1 MDLALP
7 LTYEIDDNSYISSYK
22 NVLVQSSTNIGQTP
36 SISSLVTS
44 LSPIK
49 IVNEVYTGT
58 EKNDSMEINITGR
71 RIVNIVHLFYQ
82 IKNVENHEPFDCGFK
97 DMILI
102 GERKFGFKSI
112 FHFKCSMC
120 SIKKY
125 ISTESEEF
133 MNINTLA
140 VAGVMNIGGGFSQ
153 LEEIMC
159 SVEIP
164 IMSQNT

>member
-7 LTYEIDDNSYISSYK
+7 LTCEINENSYIGSNK
-22 NVLVQSSTNIGQTP
+22 KVLVTSSPNIGQTP
-36 SISSLVTS
+36 STSSLVTS

-58 EKNDSMEINITGR
+58 EKNDSMEININGR
-71 RIVNIVHLFYQ
+71 RIVNILHWFNQ

-97 DMILI
+97 DMVLI

-125 ISTESEEF
+125 I
-133 MNINTLA
+133 
-140 VAGVMNIGGGFSQ
+140 
-153 LEEIMC
+153 
-159 SVEIP
+159 
-164 IMSQNT
+164 